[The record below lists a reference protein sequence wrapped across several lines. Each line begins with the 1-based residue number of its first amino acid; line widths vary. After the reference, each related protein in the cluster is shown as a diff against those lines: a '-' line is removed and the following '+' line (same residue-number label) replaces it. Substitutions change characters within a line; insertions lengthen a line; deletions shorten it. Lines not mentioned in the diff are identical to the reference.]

1 VDLAGGFERSEHTR
15 RFVMKREEPCACH
28 EFALW
33 YVDLAGVDDATAD
46 HMVCDCGHST
56 REHVASLGRC
66 LGEVVVL
73 A

>member
-1 VDLAGGFERSEHTR
+1 
-15 RFVMKREEPCACH
+15 MKREEPCACH

-33 YVDLAGVDDATAD
+33 YVDLAGTDDATAD

-73 A
+73 T